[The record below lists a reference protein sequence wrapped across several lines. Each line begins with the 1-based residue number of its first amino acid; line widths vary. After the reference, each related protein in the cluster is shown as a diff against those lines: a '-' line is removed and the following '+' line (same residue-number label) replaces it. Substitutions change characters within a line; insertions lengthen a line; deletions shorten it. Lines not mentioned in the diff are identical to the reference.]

1 MQLLLPLA
9 HAGVPRAEHL
19 VGGVGAGAGHLDVGH
34 GAGAPVRELIHD
46 RVKPF
51 EVLYCLSM

>member
-46 RVKPF
+46 RVKQF
-51 EVLYCLSM
+51 EVLY